1 MGLRR
6 SLRLRTLVAASAG
19 LALASSVYP
28 AAVSAAAAA
37 GGRWVW
43 LAIAVAGAFCVMASA
58 NFAELS
64 AMYPTAG
71 GVQVYVRHAFGERLA
86 VTVSLL
92 YVCLAWAAGAAEAYV
107 FASVLERIFAATRL
121 PVISAIPVEVWV
133 LVVISFFFFIN
144 LRGIETAGRTQ
155 DIMTYVMFFLI
166 FALSV
171 WAVAVALARGLPLG
185 GGGAATAA
193 GAVTAAGALTTGG
206 AGPGGASAA
215 TASTGGVAGFIQ
227 GIAYSVY
234 LFIGF
239 EWVTPLAEETTDIKV
254 LPRAM
259 PIAVVLLA
267 LSYAVWTTVMVTF
280 VPVGV
285 LASSPTPHLIFG
297 EALAG
302 PAGLVLVG
310 VISALATFTSF
321 NAGMMGNSR
330 LVYGM
335 AREGTLPKAL
345 SKIHL
350 TYFSPWAALTF
361 MFIVEL
367 LLALVLTLT
376 RSFNIAILMAAAI
389 ECVIYFLVAVV
400 TIKLRRTNPDAER
413 PYRAPGGWVLPAVT
427 AVVFAL
433 LALAVF
439 FPPSPLLVGPVFAL
453 ALVLSYLYARFAVP
467 WIRARSGKASVSA
480 ARAVPKG

>member
-28 AAVSAAAAA
+28 AAVSAAQAA

-43 LAIAVAGAFCVMASA
+43 LAIAVAGFFCVMASA
-58 NFAELS
+58 NFGELA
-64 AMYPTAG
+64 AMFPTAG
-71 GVQVYVRHAFGERLA
+71 GVQVYVRQAFGERLA

-92 YVCLAWAAGAAEAYV
+92 YVFLAWAAGAAEAYV
-107 FASVLERIFAATRL
+107 FASVLERVFASTHL
-121 PVISAIPVEVWV
+121 PVVSAIPVEIWV
-133 LVVISFFFFIN
+133 LLVISFFFFVN

-166 FALSV
+166 FAVSAY
-171 WAVAVALARGLPLG
+171 AVYAAFAKGLPLG
-185 GGGAATAA
+185 GGGAVAAAAT
-193 GAVTAAGALTTGG
+193 
-206 AGPGGASAA
+206 GAS
-215 TASTGGVAGFIQ
+215 SGGVTGFVQ
-227 GIAYSVY
+227 GVAYSVY

-239 EWVTPLAEETTDIKV
+239 EWVTPLAEETSDIKV

-267 LSYAVWTTVMVTF
+267 VSYAIWTTVMVTF
-280 VPVGV
+280 APVST
-285 LASSPTPHLIFG
+285 LAASPTPHLIFA

-302 PAGLVLVG
+302 PAGLVVVG

-361 MFIVEL
+361 MFIIEL
-367 LLALVLTLT
+367 VLALLLTLT
-376 RSFNIAILMAAAI
+376 RSFSIAILMAAAI
-389 ECVIYFLVAVV
+389 ECVIYFLVAIVI
-400 TIKLRRTNPDAER
+400 IKLRRTRPEAER
-413 PYRAPGGWVLPAVT
+413 PYRAPGGLVLPVVT
-427 AVVFAL
+427 AAVFAL

-439 FPPSPLLVGPVFAL
+439 FPPSPLLVGPAFAAAL
-453 ALVLSYLYARFAVP
+453 ALSFLYARFAVP
-467 WIRARSGKASVSA
+467 WIRARAKKGASTHQ
-480 ARAVPKG
+480 

>member
-1 MGLRR
+1 MVGLRR
-6 SLRLRTLVAASAG
+6 SLRLRTLVATSAG

-28 AAVSAAAAA
+28 AAVSAAQAA
-37 GGRWVW
+37 GGRLVW
-43 LAIAVAGAFCVMASA
+43 LAIAVAGVFCVMAAA
-58 NFAELS
+58 NFSELS
-64 AMYPTAG
+64 SMYPTAG

-92 YVCLAWAAGAAEAYV
+92 YVCLAWAAGAAEAYI
-107 FASVLERIFAATRL
+107 FASVLERVFAATHL
-121 PVISAIPVEVWV
+121 PVVSSIPVAVWV
-133 LVVISFFFFIN
+133 LIVISFFFFIN

-155 DIMTYVMFFLI
+155 DVMTYVMFFLI
-166 FALSV
+166 LALSV
-171 WAVAVALARGLPLG
+171 YALFAAFSRGLPLG
-185 GGGAATAA
+185 GGGLAA
-193 GAVTAAGALTTGG
+193 GAARAVGAGAAQG
-206 AGPGGASAA
+206 APS
-215 TASTGGVAGFIQ
+215 GGVAGFVQ
-227 GIAYSVY
+227 GVAYSIY

-239 EWVTPLAEETTDIKV
+239 EWVTPLAEETADIRV

-259 PIAVVLLA
+259 PIAVILLGV
-267 LSYAVWTTVMVTF
+267 SYAVWTTVMVTF
-280 VPVGV
+280 SPIST
-285 LASSPTPHLIFG
+285 LAASATPHLIFA

-302 PAGLVLVG
+302 PAGLIVVG

-361 MFIVEL
+361 MFIIEL
-367 LLALVLTLT
+367 VLALVLTLT
-376 RSFNIAILMAAAI
+376 RSFSVAILMAAAI
-389 ECVIYFLVAVV
+389 ECVIYFLVAIV
-400 TIKLRRTNPDAER
+400 TIKLRRTKPEAER
-413 PYRAPGGWVLPAVT
+413 PYRAPGGLVLPVIT
-427 AVVFAL
+427 AGVFAI

-453 ALVLSYLYARFAVP
+453 ALVLSFLYATFAVP
-467 WIRARSGKASVSA
+467 WIRETASKTKAVG
-480 ARAVPKG
+480 RKG